1 MPRPKKHSEEGHEE
15 GASTERWLLTY
26 ADMITLLM
34 VLFIVLF
41 AMGQTDI
48 RKFNA
53 FKDSF
58 HQLQQQSQANAP
70 PGGPGILSQPSAIA
84 LSEQNPYAK
93 LDSSAATTASG
104 KQENGQDSS
113 GQQANGQSQAGQAS
127 SQQPVPRRKLSDQR
141 FTGLSAEIR
150 GSRKTSPQQG
160 AARDG
165 KGAGEGGLGQ
175 RGPVH
180 LRPEGPRRDHPYRPR
195 SCSLSTRPSC
205 SLRA

>member
-1 MPRPKKHSEEGHEE
+1 MPRPKQHSEESHEE

-113 GQQANGQSQAGQAS
+113 GQQTNGQSQSGQDQQS
-127 SQQPVPRRKLSDQR
+127 KSQAQSADRLSDQR
-141 FTGLSAEIR
+141 FTGLSAKAAAAEKLALNKALLAMERALEKAGLAER
-150 GSRKTSPQQG
+150 GQ
-160 AARDG
+160 
-165 KGAGEGGLGQ
+165 
-175 RGPVH
+175 VH
-180 LRPEGPRRDHPYRPR
+180 VRPEGPRRDHTYRPDPVPPR
-195 SCSLSTRPSC
+195 FS
-205 SLRA
+205 

>member
-1 MPRPKKHSEEGHEE
+1 MPRPKKHSEESHEE

-113 GQQANGQSQAGQAS
+113 GQQANGQSQPGQDTNPLPSA
-127 SQQPVPRRKLSDQR
+127 KLSDQT
-141 FTGLSAEIR
+141 FTGLSA
-150 GSRKTSPQQG
+150 K
-160 AARDG
+160 AA
-165 KGAGEGGLGQ
+165 AAEN
-175 RGPVH
+175 
-180 LRPEGPRRDHPYRPR
+180 
-195 SCSLSTRPSC
+195 
-205 SLRA
+205 